1 MLNVNRYYITK
12 TLKNTYFRS
21 MHKNTSEVVFEAF
34 FFFFSV
40 LPPSSEIS
48 FISWPLSWT
57 FNRILLQKHFLGSE
71 LGCY

>member
-34 FFFFSV
+34 FFFFFCSAT
-40 LPPSSEIS
+40 IIRD
-48 FISWPLSWT
+48 FIYKLAT
-57 FNRILLQKHFLGSE
+57 KLDL
-71 LGCY
+71 